1 MDSLRKL
8 TAKFMR
14 KLLRICS
21 GFAPGLR
28 AIFVGFVRKDDKK
41 HA

>member
-1 MDSLRKL
+1 MKNL
-8 TAKFMR
+8 TAKFTR

-21 GFAPGLR
+21 GFTPSLR

-41 HA
+41 RV